1 MARIQLW
8 LFTGGFRGMGDFRQD
23 KMCIADVEAIIYKTI
38 HSQSWFILTA
48 SNERTA

>member
-1 MARIQLW
+1 M
-8 LFTGGFRGMGDFRQD
+8 GGFRQD
-23 KMCIADVEAIIYKTI
+23 EMCIAGVEAIIYTTI